1 MNVSFLPRATP
12 LNAVAVAALRPH
24 AAALGQR
31 LRQLSDD
38 QLARFTGVSA
48 DGALVILGPSSELPW
63 FDGALYL
70 GAQGALLLPT
80 WAEPSLHPR
89 LLEQA
94 LRHAMPSAPAGP
106 LAVLLERLDGAPL
119 VVPLANARPLSR
131 ERLP

>member
-1 MNVSFLPRATP
+1 MRITFAARHSP
-12 LNAVAVAALRPH
+12 LSPVAVAALRPH
-24 AAALGQR
+24 AAALGAR
-31 LRQLSDD
+31 LGALSDA
-38 QLARFTGVSA
+38 QLARFSGVCA
-48 DGALVILGPSSELPW
+48 DGALVILGPSPDLPW

-80 WAEPSLHPR
+80 WAEPSVHPR

-106 LAVLLERLDGAPL
+106 LAVLLEGLGAPPL
-119 VVPLANARPLSR
+119 VVPLANARPLAR